1 MTLLDYPVPL
11 CIATWPLR
19 ITVLVVII
27 LLSVVLGICR
37 TPVWSY
43 HKYIHI
49 HSEVYISTV
58 LYLLEYITTRYSI
71 QPSIPVHHTN
81 MYACIFPTVSH
92 VIGLLTH
99 RRVKLCETFMR
110 LCGNVELNPLVSCS
124 LCLLHLSLLL
134 CMSTSM
140 TAFT

>member
-58 LYLLEYITTRYSI
+58 LCGYEEGVGLGKGYYWSLAVYVFNYSLMLKSSVL
-71 QPSIPVHHTN
+71 SIKL
-81 MYACIFPTVSH
+81 II
-92 VIGLLTH
+92 IGP
-99 RRVKLCETFMR
+99 FQF
-110 LCGNVELNPLVSCS
+110 N
-124 LCLLHLSLLL
+124 SLLPIL
-134 CMSTSM
+134 LSDTFIYGTSI
-140 TAFT
+140 ARLLFT